1 MVVAKMYLGNLK
13 AESYII
19 FKQIIR

>member
-1 MVVAKMYLGNLK
+1 MYVAKMYLVNLK

-19 FKQIIR
+19 FQANH